1 MLLIGRAAWL
11 LSLVAVFLV
20 VAGRDDVTV
29 ILDPS
34 FANFFEDGFL
44 CITFAVVDEEVAIER
59 DMPYLECTSAF

>member
-1 MLLIGRAAWL
+1 M
-11 LSLVAVFLV
+11 FLV